1 MPAQIKVQD
10 DAVLKVEASVT
21 MPDVSL
27 APYTALKIGNNETK
41 PQVTVVFNSVPNAE
55 IAENGGDVQLPCFD
69 VATNATLS
77 FSFNTKL
84 KNLNMTVCGRVN
96 TTKVNAGGIIFGHA
110 AADET
115 TYFALHADGA
125 TIFPL
130 VDNGPVDCTAH
141 FVWPDVGGRVIQ
153 LEPYHFVKCTFR
165 CDSWAHYTNPRL
177 GLNNPVDE
185 PCEFIFDNT
194 VFLYNYR
201 MFAGG
206 AAKLRCVNGGKIE
219 PGWQTGHLDRNSSV
233 ISDMAS
239 IELDGKNSYLSAY
252 GQGSKLAFNHSAD
265 TALEVPAL
273 TLKNGAQIKGFH
285 LNGTGNSGLYVVSDG
300 EWTIPRI
307 YSPTKNIEKLETPL
321 PVLGGFDAAVIAE
334 DSIFRIVGRNEG
346 SCNTGSWF
354 DWDRKLTVAGEF
366 AGYGDVGVTN
376 AVAGNSMEI
385 TITSGLNTCEGKI
398 SCSGENR
405 CSLLFADG
413 ANWAG
418 TVVAG
423 NIGLTNLVAGGASSV
438 SFGKLD
444 LQESFPIRV
453 WRGEDGELTS
463 DRINVGEYLG
473 TADVLPVLVNG
484 EDDKFRGG
492 DTITLG
498 TINAGAEL
506 PSVKGAWSV
515 KAQDVA
521 SDPSLKMLTLDYVCG
536 TLLLIR

>member
-1 MPAQIKVQD
+1 MKTIMISLFFLAG
-10 DAVLKVEASVT
+10 LVT
-21 MPDVSL
+21 GCNNRGYDSL
-27 APYTALKIGNNETK
+27 STK
-41 PQVTVVFNSVPNAE
+41 
-55 IAENGGDVQLPCFD
+55 
-69 VATNATLS
+69 
-77 FSFNTKL
+77 
-84 KNLNMTVCGRVN
+84 
-96 TTKVNAGGIIFGHA
+96 
-110 AADET
+110 
-115 TYFALHADGA
+115 
-125 TIFPL
+125 
-130 VDNGPVDCTAH
+130 
-141 FVWPDVGGRVIQ
+141 
-153 LEPYHFVKCTFR
+153 
-165 CDSWAHYTNPRL
+165 
-177 GLNNPVDE
+177 
-185 PCEFIFDNT
+185 EF
-194 VFLYNYR
+194 
-201 MFAGG
+201 
-206 AAKLRCVNGGKIE
+206 
-219 PGWQTGHLDRNSSV
+219 
-233 ISDMAS
+233 
-239 IELDGKNSYLSAY
+239 
-252 GQGSKLAFNHSAD
+252 
-265 TALEVPAL
+265 
-273 TLKNGAQIKGFH
+273 
-285 LNGTGNSGLYVVSDG
+285 
-300 EWTIPRI
+300 
-307 YSPTKNIEKLETPL
+307 
-321 PVLGGFDAAVIAE
+321 AAVIAE

-346 SCNTGSWF
+346 ACNTGKWF

-366 AGYGDVGVTN
+366 AGYGDVVVTN

-498 TINAGAEL
+498 TIDAGAEL